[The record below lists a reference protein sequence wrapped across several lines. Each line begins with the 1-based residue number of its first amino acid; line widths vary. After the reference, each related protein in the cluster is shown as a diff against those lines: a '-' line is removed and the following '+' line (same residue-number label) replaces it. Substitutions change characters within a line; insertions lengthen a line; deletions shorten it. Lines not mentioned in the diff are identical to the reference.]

1 MKLLW
6 IVCGIGL
13 AIVVVVAIYSHL
25 FLTELQQSVDSLQ
38 DTHAE
43 RVQALRALDE
53 RYPYAEQP
61 RLLPERFATYLAARR
76 PVAEYY
82 ARQTDPP
89 EPPGLLKA
97 HEIRNEVLRILGA
110 ELDIRRMSLSE
121 YLATTQRWQSLVA
134 GGEPAGLRAAWTRVI
149 GAEVPLP
156 TPAKAMNAE
165 ELALLRRYEK
175 AVEATLHADL
185 IRPELERIAAEG

>member
-25 FLTELQQSVDSLQ
+25 FLTELQQSVDSIEK
-38 DTHAE
+38 TYEE
-43 RVQALRALDE
+43 RAQALRALD
-53 RYPYAEQP
+53 RRFPYAEQP
-61 RLLPERFATYLAARR
+61 RLIPERLATYLAARR

-82 ARQTDPP
+82 AQQTDPP
-89 EPPGLLKA
+89 EPPGLLRE
-97 HEIRNEVLRILGA
+97 HEIRNEVLRILEA
-110 ELDIRRMSLSE
+110 ELAIRRMSLQE
-121 YLATTQRWQSLVA
+121 YLSITRRWQSLVA
-134 GGEPAGLRAAWTRVI
+134 GGEPAGLKAAWARVV
-149 GAEVPLP
+149 GDEVPLP
-156 TPAKAMNAE
+156 APVMAAEAE

-175 AVEATLHADL
+175 TVEATLQADL